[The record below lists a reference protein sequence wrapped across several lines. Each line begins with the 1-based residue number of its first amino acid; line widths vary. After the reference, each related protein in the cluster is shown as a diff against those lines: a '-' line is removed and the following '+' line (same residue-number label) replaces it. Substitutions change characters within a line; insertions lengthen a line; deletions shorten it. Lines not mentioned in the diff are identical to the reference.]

1 MRKWLIV
8 IVGVLALAVA
18 GCSSSVRGEAVSV
31 EPMTTT
37 ESASTPASSGDL
49 SVTQMCESLLG
60 MLDSLGQLDPS
71 VDSSDTLKSVFEES
85 HSSDEWKS
93 TPLEERHRIE
103 EAFARA
109 ESGRC

>member
-1 MRKWLIV
+1 
-8 IVGVLALAVA
+8 
-18 GCSSSVRGEAVSV
+18 
-31 EPMTTT
+31 
-37 ESASTPASSGDL
+37 
-49 SVTQMCESLLG
+49 